1 MIKFKKGDVIVRK
14 TSAYSPWYKSFCREH
29 GLKLDT
35 QFYVEG
41 EYRYGASRIGV
52 VPGKPIGSME
62 DEWMELV
69 NVSLENK

>member
-1 MIKFKKGDVIVRK
+1 MIKFKKGDVVVRK
-14 TSAYSPWYKSFCREH
+14 TSAYSPWYKNFCRRH

-41 EYRYGASRIGV
+41 EKYDNCYIGV
-52 VPGKPIGSME
+52 VSGKPIGTME
-62 DEWMELV
+62 EEWMELV